1 MDENR
6 IYKTTNYGL
15 FKLKFGNR
23 PIDAGHVNKLRRSMS
38 KEFIKTPITVNK
50 KMEICDGQHRF
61 TAIKALGLPIFYRVS
76 TENLDTIRTM
86 NQNNKNWTFD
96 DYLASFVALES
107 RQEGNIGPYTQFNV
121 FKKQTKLP
129 NAVCLAMLKGNK
141 SKTATTDFKN
151 GKFEIPPGQFGVA
164 TKQAKMIMEVG
175 DYYDG
180 YRKAKFIMAM
190 LSLFQDE
197 QFSFKKFI
205 KKLSMN
211 RNKLYHCVNTLDYI
225 DAIER
230 LYNWG
235 NATKVKFRRYHA

>member
-1 MDENR
+1 
-6 IYKTTNYGL
+6 
-15 FKLKFGNR
+15 
-23 PIDAGHVNKLRRSMS
+23 MS
-38 KEFIKTPITVNK
+38 REFIKTPITVNK

>member
-1 MDENR
+1 
-6 IYKTTNYGL
+6 
-15 FKLKFGNR
+15 
-23 PIDAGHVNKLRRSMS
+23 
-38 KEFIKTPITVNK
+38 
-50 KMEICDGQHRF
+50 
-61 TAIKALGLPIFYRVS
+61 
-76 TENLDTIRTM
+76 
-86 NQNNKNWTFD
+86 
-96 DYLASFVALES
+96 
-107 RQEGNIGPYTQFNV
+107 
-121 FKKQTKLP
+121 
-129 NAVCLAMLKGNK
+129 MLKGNK

-151 GKFEIPPGQFGVA
+151 GKFEIPPGQFAVA

-180 YRKAKFIMAM
+180 YKKAKFIMAM

-205 KKLSMN
+205 KKLSIN